1 MHLDAEQLQRLL
13 DGELGAEE
21 ESMARSH
28 LGACADCRRRVE
40 DGRADEADFVAWLAE
55 LDPPPLELSV
65 ESVLAKATRTPE
77 LSRWGR
83 RAAAIVLAMGV
94 AGGAYAMPGSPF
106 PAWIDAWRGAEGEAP
121 QASPAVASPPE
132 ARAGGG
138 IAVDPGVRLT
148 VVFSDLAPGATATV
162 TVAESPNVVVQ
173 AENGTVS
180 FDSDEDRLLVY
191 GGASAASFDI
201 LLPDNAPSIEIRVD
215 ERVLLVKS
223 LDRIETDGT
232 LDEEGRYSLRLVP

>member
-1 MHLDAEQLQRLL
+1 
-13 DGELGAEE
+13 
-21 ESMARSH
+21 MARSH

-106 PAWIDAWRGAEGEAP
+106 PAWIDAWLGAEGEAP

-180 FDSDEDRLLVY
+180 FDSDEDRLLIY
-191 GGASAASFDI
+191 GGASAAELRHPLARQRPGHRDPGGRAS
-201 LLPDNAPSIEIRVD
+201 PVGQESR
-215 ERVLLVKS
+215 S
-223 LDRIETDGT
+223 DRD
-232 LDEEGRYSLRLVP
+232 GRYVGRRRPILTAPGSLKLHPDPSLVFVRRP